1 MDPVI
6 VHLRLNH
13 FPIIGLMVLFSLFVY
28 AYFFKKQ
35 ELMVPV
41 KVGIVLLSLI
51 AIPLYLS
58 GEPAEERVEH
68 LSGTNNEA
76 LEEHED
82 HAKKAF
88 FLMELT
94 GLICLISLF
103 LRKNE
108 NTEKRINA
116 FLIPIVAITLYMMII
131 TGMEGGKIRH
141 SELET
146 TASSNQVDTESEHD
160 ED

>member
-13 FPIIGLMVLFSLFVY
+13 FPIIGLMVLFGLFAY
-28 AYFFKKQ
+28 AYFFRKR
-35 ELMVPV
+35 ELFLPV

-51 AIPLYLS
+51 SIPLYLS
-58 GEPAEERVEH
+58 GEPAEEKVEH
-68 LSGTNNEA
+68 LAGTNNEA

-88 FLMELT
+88 FFMELT
-94 GLICLISLF
+94 GLICLISLWF
-103 LRKNE
+103 GKNE
-108 NTEKRINA
+108 KLERRIHA
-116 FLIPIVAITLYMMII
+116 FLIPIIALTLFMMVI

-141 SELET
+141 
-146 TASSNQVDTESEHD
+146 TEIGTIQPEHPSPADMDEEHD
-160 ED
+160 